1 MSPTY
6 SQLAVCRRKESWGRR
21 SLGDIADPDAR
32 KSHLVETFAREKAK
46 YGVSTVPSE
55 KVFNT

>member
-1 MSPTY
+1 MGKTF
-6 SQLAVCRRKESWGRR
+6 A
-21 SLGDIADPDAR
+21 GDIADPDAR

-46 YGVSTVPSE
+46 YGVSTVPSV